1 MKSDNGL
8 YKLIYEY
15 FETRLLYGYYACGD
29 SLPSIA
35 RIGDMFRMA
44 PGTVRSALALL
55 EKKGYIRIDARKTA
69 RVIYEAPRVS
79 FRKNAAL
86 YFVPRRNG
94 IMDLAESGK
103 LLFEPLWEEG
113 LRRMDQKTWDRF
125 CRPPEEPFQGAVSMP
140 VSFYIMVLS
149 NLNNRL
155 ILDLYWE
162 TIRYIRFPYLDNK
175 ADVETEVW
183 KAGEL
188 SQEEVISA
196 LRNRFEVS
204 YGKAASDLFAFMDE
218 AENEFSLKQVK
229 QIPFCWDVFRSRPQR
244 RYSLAS
250 RIIREIIHDSY
261 PAGSYLPSLPHM
273 ADRYGVGMNT
283 IRRALD
289 ILEDLG
295 MTRSYHGKGTIV
307 CTEPEKIEAAGRD
320 IREGIELYQES
331 LQLLA
336 LTISQVLL
344 YTLRAEGEEVQKRL
358 GESFSWYL
366 QEGKGY
372 LCFEICITFIV
383 EKCPLALVRECYQ
396 KIRELLPWGYPFS
409 LLRMKGKSLHSVYA
423 GCTEQA
429 VEYLKNGRPEEFA
442 DSWRRIVETEE
453 SQFRAFIR
461 DSFPV
466 LDPHGAMERQAPG
479 QPASGTI

>member
-307 CTEPEKIEAAGRD
+307 CTEPEKIEAAGRE

-383 EKCPLALVRECYQ
+383 EKCPLAPVRECYQ

-409 LLRMKGKSLHSVYA
+409 LSV
-423 GCTEQA
+423 
-429 VEYLKNGRPEEFA
+429 
-442 DSWRRIVETEE
+442 
-453 SQFRAFIR
+453 
-461 DSFPV
+461 
-466 LDPHGAMERQAPG
+466 
-479 QPASGTI
+479 